1 MPLTI
6 VFVIL
11 IALGLALLLS
21 EICKHYLRVPRV
33 LGQIAAGLILGLP
46 AIKQLLFSQE
56 SLDVLALLADLGM
69 VMMFF
74 FVGLEINLFEFR
86 KRFRESAFIS
96 VFNTLL
102 PLVAGFLLMKILGFG
117 TMTSVIVGISL
128 AVSAQS
134 ISVDMLEE
142 LKMLK
147 TKIGGLI
154 ITAGAVDDVMELVLV
169 SGILT
174 LIHAAILQI
183 GLAQLLAN
191 ALAFIAILLLFRY
204 ALIPKI
210 LKPFEDE
217 HTATSTFSGALIISL
232 LLATISDLLGLGLM
246 VGAISAGILMR
257 QTLLSSKTH
266 KAWEER
272 EISRA
277 VHILAFGFL
286 VPLFSVWIGLST
298 NITSA
303 LQNTALTLALI
314 AIAFIGTIG
323 GTVLGVIASGGTAKE
338 GLIVGW
344 GVNPKGDVE
353 LVIASLALRS
363 GIITQ
368 AIFSSIIVMAMV
380 TTLVSPIV
388 FRKLL
393 ERQKTG
399 RLKGKYL

>member
-21 EICKHYLRVPRV
+21 EICRHVFRVPRV
-33 LGQIAAGLILGLP
+33 VGQIAAGIILGLP
-46 AIKQLLFSQE
+46 AIKTLLFSQD
-56 SLDVLALLADLGM
+56 SLDVLSLLADLGM

-102 PLVAGFLLMKILGFG
+102 PLAAGFLLMKAFGFG

-134 ISVDMLEE
+134 ISIDMLEE

-154 ITAGAVDDVMELVLV
+154 ITTGAVDDVMELVLV

-183 GLAQLLAN
+183 GLVQLLAN

-217 HTATSTFSGALIISL
+217 HTATSAFSGALIISL

-246 VGAISAGILMR
+246 VGALSAGILMR

-298 NITSA
+298 NIASA
-303 LQNTALTLALI
+303 QRNHNAGNIQLNNSH
-314 AIAFIGTIG
+314 GH
-323 GTVLGVIASGGTAKE
+323 
-338 GLIVGW
+338 
-344 GVNPKGDVE
+344 GDDPD
-353 LVIASLALRS
+353 
-363 GIITQ
+363 
-368 AIFSSIIVMAMV
+368 FSNSVQEAA
-380 TTLVSPIV
+380 
-388 FRKLL
+388 
-393 ERQKTG
+393 
-399 RLKGKYL
+399 